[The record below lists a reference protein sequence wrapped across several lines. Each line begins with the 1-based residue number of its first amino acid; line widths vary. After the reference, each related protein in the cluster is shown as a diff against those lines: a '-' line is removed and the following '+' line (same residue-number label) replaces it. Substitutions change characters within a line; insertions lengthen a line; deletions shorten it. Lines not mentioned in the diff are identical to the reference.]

1 MRADENHALLLVAG
15 DASPLKCRE
24 LSATQKGK
32 VKVFANLKN
41 WRKCSQLLQQKSIY
55 VVAQTTFRVESWEK
69 CKEFLKNSVQ
79 KPKFLIQ
86 YVMQRGRGNRKRK
99 TSAKMRSYGRHWW
112 SSFFQYPKSFYRSLH
127 GML

>member
-1 MRADENHALLLVAG
+1 M
-15 DASPLKCRE
+15 
-24 LSATQKGK
+24 
-32 VKVFANLKN
+32 KVFANLEELEKTLPE
-41 WRKCSQLLQQKSIY
+41 LLQQKSIY

-99 TSAKMRSYGRHWW
+99 TSAKNAIIW
-112 SSFFQYPKSFYRSLH
+112 SSLVVIILPIPKSFYRSLH